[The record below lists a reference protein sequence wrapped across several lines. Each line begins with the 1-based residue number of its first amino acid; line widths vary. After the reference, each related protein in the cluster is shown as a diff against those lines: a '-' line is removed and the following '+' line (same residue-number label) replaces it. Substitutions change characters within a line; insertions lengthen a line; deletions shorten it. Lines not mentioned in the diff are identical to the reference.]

1 MYKLLQKIKKNSDM
15 RFHDKYHIGCNKC
28 SSNKGTP
35 SHTLFEKKKTPG
47 RLPFTIPRS
56 PLTV

>member
-35 SHTLFEKKKTPG
+35 SHTLFEKKRHLADSLSPYPG
-47 RLPFTIPRS
+47 LP
-56 PLTV
+56 